1 MARIANRSSSFDD
14 RRPLLAGASE
24 WLLQSLRDGLSLIEP
39 DLWLPPMK
47 SRQLPCR
54 LGARAS
60 VYAH

>member
-1 MARIANRSSSFDD
+1 MAKIANRSSSFDD
-14 RRPLLAGASE
+14 WRPALAGVSG
-24 WLLQSLRDGLSLIEP
+24 WLLQSLRDGLSLIQP

-54 LGARAS
+54 LGAGAS